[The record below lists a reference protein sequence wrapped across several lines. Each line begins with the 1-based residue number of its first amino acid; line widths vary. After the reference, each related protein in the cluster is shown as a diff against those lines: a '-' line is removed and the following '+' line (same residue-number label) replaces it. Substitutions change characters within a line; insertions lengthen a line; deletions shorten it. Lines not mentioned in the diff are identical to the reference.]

1 MTTSNISVKEVLVFV
16 FENKAQSVLG
26 YLYILIVVSLNAKS
40 FLFKRKGI
48 IISKQ
53 IDSSFLIWNNFREK
67 NHSSYKIF

>member
-26 YLYILIVVSLNAKS
+26 YLYILIVVSLNAES

>member
-1 MTTSNISVKEVLVFV
+1 MTTSNISVKEVLVLV

-67 NHSSYKIF
+67 NHCSYKIF

>member
-16 FENKAQSVLG
+16 FESKAQSVLG
-26 YLYILIVVSLNAKS
+26 YLYILIVVSLNAES